1 MVRKILIHM
10 YNYVYVHI
18 SVRSTTTIKVFG
30 AEVHAYLCQK
40 PSLIGENA
48 IYYYTMTGIKKK
60 NQRTLKNCHY
70 NKIIHTVDC
79 ITKTLISI

>member
-48 IYYYTMTGIKKK
+48 IYYYTMTGIKNKK
-60 NQRTLKNCHY
+60 SKNIA
-70 NKIIHTVDC
+70 K
-79 ITKTLISI
+79 LSL